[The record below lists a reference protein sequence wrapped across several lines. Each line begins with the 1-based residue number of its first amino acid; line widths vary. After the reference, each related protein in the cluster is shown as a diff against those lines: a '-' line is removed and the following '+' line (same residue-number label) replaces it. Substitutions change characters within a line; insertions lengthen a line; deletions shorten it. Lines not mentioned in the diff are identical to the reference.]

1 LNALVTGAGTG
12 IGAAIARELAQRGF
26 KVAVTDIDEEAAAK
40 LGAELDTFYTQL
52 DVTDSTSVEQAAN
65 RAEEAFGSL
74 SLWVC
79 NAGVSTMR
87 RFVEVAEDEWDRT
100 LDVNAKG
107 VFLCGREA
115 ARRMT
120 RRGEGGAIVNVASM
134 AGKQG
139 GVPFLSHYVAS
150 KFAVIGLTQAMAYEL
165 APHGIRVN
173 SVCPGY
179 VATSMQAREVAWE
192 AELRGVDPEEI
203 RRLYIDDTP
212 IGRLERPE
220 DVARVVAF
228 LAGADAGFITGEA
241 VSVNGGAFMD

>member
-1 LNALVTGAGTG
+1 MNALVTGAATG
-12 IGAAIARELAQRGF
+12 IGAAIARELAGRDYQ
-26 KVAVTDIDEEAAAK
+26 VAVTDIDEEAAAK
-40 LGAELDTFYTQL
+40 LGADLDTFYTGL
-52 DVTDSTSVEQAAN
+52 DVTDSASIEQAAS
-65 RAEEAFGSL
+65 RAEEALGPL

-87 RFVEVAEDEWDRT
+87 RFVDVDEDEWDRT
-100 LDVNAKG
+100 FDVNTKG

-120 RRGEGGAIVNVASM
+120 RTGEGGAIVNVASM

-139 GVPFLSHYVAS
+139 RVPFLSHYVAS

-179 VATSMQAREVAWE
+179 VATSMQEREVAWE
-192 AELRGVDPEEI
+192 AELRGVDQDEV
-203 RRLYIDDTP
+203 RRLYINDTP
-212 IGRLERPE
+212 MGRVEDPE

-228 LAGADAGFITGEA
+228 LAGSDAGFVTGEA

>member
-1 LNALVTGAGTG
+1 MNALVTGAGTG

-100 LDVNAKG
+100 L
-107 VFLCGREA
+107 
-115 ARRMT
+115 
-120 RRGEGGAIVNVASM
+120 
-134 AGKQG
+134 
-139 GVPFLSHYVAS
+139 
-150 KFAVIGLTQAMAYEL
+150 
-165 APHGIRVN
+165 
-173 SVCPGY
+173 
-179 VATSMQAREVAWE
+179 
-192 AELRGVDPEEI
+192 
-203 RRLYIDDTP
+203 
-212 IGRLERPE
+212 
-220 DVARVVAF
+220 
-228 LAGADAGFITGEA
+228 
-241 VSVNGGAFMD
+241 